1 MYFVELGMI
10 WVIINYLEGGEE
22 EVGCY
27 GVGKYFGEFVFIENK
42 FRFVNVYV
50 IGKVKVVF
58 LECDFFERFLGLCF
72 DIMKRNLEIY
82 KNYIESFWKKN

>member
-1 MYFVELGMI
+1 MI

-58 LECDFFERFLGLCF
+58 LECDFFEIFFGF
-72 DIMKRNLEIY
+72 MMFYFFFFIFWVIY
-82 KNYIESFWKKN
+82 SDLYYF